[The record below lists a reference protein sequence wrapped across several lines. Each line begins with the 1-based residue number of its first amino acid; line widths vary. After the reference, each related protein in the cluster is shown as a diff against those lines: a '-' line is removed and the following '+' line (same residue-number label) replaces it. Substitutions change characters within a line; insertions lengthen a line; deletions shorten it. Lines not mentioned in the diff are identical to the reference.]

1 MGIASNTEVPPLR
14 TALRDLVALS
24 TIPAAWVGRDPAAI
38 AAGLADVL
46 VGSLHLDFVFV
57 RLCDPSGGAAVE
69 VNRGSAWRTFPAWL
83 ESQLAL
89 GTFSR
94 KQIIPR
100 VDDNAQTRRGIVIPI
115 GVGGEGGL
123 VAAASD
129 RPDFPSEI
137 DQLLLSV
144 AANHATTAFQNARL
158 IRERTRAEEA
168 IRQARDELELKVA
181 ERTAELQQAVEQ
193 RQATLRFLQSLE
205 RVNRAIQ
212 GTNDLEQMMS
222 DVLSA
227 VLAIFDCDRAWLVYP
242 CDPAAPSWRAS
253 MEHTRP
259 GFPGAFALGLELP
272 VDEEVARVFEAGR
285 AASSPVRFG
294 PGAELPVPP
303 QMSQRFGIQSL
314 IATAVYPK
322 VNAPYMFGLHQCS
335 YPRIWTSQDERLLQ
349 EISQRL
355 A

>member
-1 MGIASNTEVPPLR
+1 M
-14 TALRDLVALS
+14 
-24 TIPAAWVGRDPAAI
+24 
-38 AAGLADVL
+38 
-46 VGSLHLDFVFV
+46 
-57 RLCDPSGGAAVE
+57 CDPSGGAAVE

-100 VDDNAQTRRGIVIPI
+100 VDDTAQTRRGIVIPI

-212 GTNDLEQMMS
+212 GTNDL
-222 DVLSA
+222 
-227 VLAIFDCDRAWLVYP
+227 
-242 CDPAAPSWRAS
+242 
-253 MEHTRP
+253 
-259 GFPGAFALGLELP
+259 
-272 VDEEVARVFEAGR
+272 
-285 AASSPVRFG
+285 
-294 PGAELPVPP
+294 
-303 QMSQRFGIQSL
+303 
-314 IATAVYPK
+314 
-322 VNAPYMFGLHQCS
+322 
-335 YPRIWTSQDERLLQ
+335 
-349 EISQRL
+349 
-355 A
+355 